1 VVMVIDMMLRTF
13 KRDIVRMTGKRVI
26 WGVVS

>member
-1 VVMVIDMMLRTF
+1 VKGIDVMLRCS
-13 KRDIVRMTGKRVI
+13 KRDIVRVTTKRVI